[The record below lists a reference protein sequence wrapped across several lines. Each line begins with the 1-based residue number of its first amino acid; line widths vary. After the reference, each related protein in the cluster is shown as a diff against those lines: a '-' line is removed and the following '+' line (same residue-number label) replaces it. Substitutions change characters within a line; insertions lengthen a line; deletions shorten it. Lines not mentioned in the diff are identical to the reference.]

1 MSWDWLAR
9 LDSRIAPPNC
19 TRVVLDSLV
28 SIRYNKHIKGVAI
41 KTAPPYEQF
50 LDQTKKSSLGR
61 VAVSAFYRD
70 RDG

>member
-1 MSWDWLAR
+1 MQNRKKPQWSMSWDWFAR

-41 KTAPPYEQF
+41 KTAPPYEQLNSF
-50 LDQTKKSSLGR
+50 
-61 VAVSAFYRD
+61 
-70 RDG
+70 